1 MENIK
6 STASSKKSR
15 LSSVSTAA
23 FILIG
28 STILGQLL
36 GLLRTKLVNANF
48 PLVGVNST
56 DAYFAAFNIP
66 DLLFF
71 TLSAGAL
78 GVAFIPILTDKYNN
92 STRRAMWEL
101 SDSLMNLLSVI
112 MLIIGILIVIFAHPL
127 IEYVVAPH
135 LPPDEIN
142 TAASI
147 MQYLAFNPLLFT
159 LSGILT
165 SVQQTMGRF
174 FFYAIAPLF
183 YNASIIL
190 SIYLFRHNIGLV
202 GLGIGAMIGAI
213 VQLLIVF
220 IGLYKTNFYWRPK
233 ILWRSS
239 DFRQVLRNLPARS
252 IDQGIDQIED
262 IVETHI
268 ASGLGAG
275 AISNFAN
282 AYTLSTAPILLV
294 GTTIATAAFPRLNL
308 RLSQK
313 RPDLFRQDFRRIL
326 RTMIWISIPVCFVTY
341 YCRGYLAR
349 LIYTRGDDDISII
362 LGFLT
367 FAIFSRIMYSIISRW
382 FYSYKDNKTPLF
394 VSLFVIALNI
404 VLAVFLAQR
413 SEFGIAGLAIAQ
425 SIVGISEVL
434 ILVFIMIK
442 RDPKMFNFNFI
453 KKLFRIGIASIF
465 TGIAGYL
472 MVQVYPLEL
481 KDKGVIVLGGKLALI
496 TGVIFLAHILSSAA
510 FRLEEVEPFLKSI
523 KKFVLKPIKIQY

>member
-1 MENIK
+1 MEETKTN
-6 STASSKKSR
+6 TSSRKK

-23 FILIG
+23 FILIAA
-28 STILGQLL
+28 TVLGQVL

-48 PLVGVNST
+48 PLIGVNST

-78 GVAFIPILTDKYNN
+78 GVAFIPILADKYQN

-101 SDSLMNLLSVI
+101 SDSLMNLLSLI
-112 MLIIGILIVIFAHPL
+112 MFVVGILIIVFAHPL
-127 IEYVVAPH
+127 IQYVVAPH
-135 LPPDEIN
+135 LPPNEIN
-142 TAASI
+142 TAANI
-147 MQYLAFNPLLFT
+147 MRYLAFNPLLFT

-183 YNASIIL
+183 YNASIII

-202 GLGIGAMIGAI
+202 GLGIGALIGAI
-213 VQLLIVF
+213 IQLLIVV
-220 IGLYKTNFYWRPK
+220 IGLYKTNFYWKPK
-233 ILWRSS
+233 ILWRSK
-239 DFRQVLRNLPARS
+239 DFKQVLRNLPARS
-252 IDQGIDQIED
+252 VDQGIDQIEN

-313 RPDLFRQDFRRIL
+313 RPDLFRQDFRQIL
-326 RTMIWISIPVCFVTY
+326 KTMIWIGVPVCFVTF

-349 LIYTRGDDDISII
+349 LIYTRGDNDIAIV

-367 FAIFSRIMYSIISRW
+367 FAIFSRIMYSIVSRW
-382 FYSYKDNKTPLF
+382 FYSHKDNKTPLF
-394 VSLFVIALNI
+394 VSFFVIALNI
-404 VLAVFLAQR
+404 VLAVILAKK
-413 SEFGIAGLAIAQ
+413 SAFGIAGLAIAQ
-425 SIVGISEVL
+425 SIVGIVEVL
-434 ILVFIMIK
+434 ILVTVMIM
-442 RDPKMFNFNFI
+442 RDRKIFDFSFFKSI
-453 KKLFRIGIASIF
+453 FKIGLASIF
-465 TGIAGYL
+465 SGIAGYI
-472 MVQVYPLEL
+472 MVQFYPLEL
-481 KDKGVIVLGGKLALI
+481 KDKGVIVLGGKLFLI
-496 TGVIFLAHILSSAA
+496 VGAIFMVHILSSAL
-510 FRLEEVEPFLKSI
+510 FRLDEVKPFLKTI
-523 KKFVLKPIKIQY
+523 KKFILKPIRIQY